1 MVFWFGL
8 TLMACMASPVP
19 DFAAQSPTK
28 PPPSPFSIAAPSER
42 IEIDGSKNPELV
54 PEWYV
59 WETFFRQLHK
69 TGTVPSA
76 LSLSTSETRSLQ
88 MEVEQYS
95 KSDLECQKEI
105 ESLRPLVGKTA
116 NSEVNQRQRAIQLEC
131 RHRTLDIREHL
142 LDALRP
148 ETSLVVMV
156 WVENLKNGI
165 EISVPKRELAHF
177 RQPR

>member
-1 MVFWFGL
+1 MGFWFAL
-8 TLMACMASPVP
+8 TLMACMASRVP
-19 DFAAQSPTK
+19 DLAAQSSTK
-28 PPPSPFSIAAPSER
+28 PPPSPFSIAGPSER

-76 LSLSTSETRSLQ
+76 LNLSTSETRSLQ

-95 KSDLECQKEI
+95 KSDLECQRQI
-105 ESLRPLVGKTA
+105 ESLRPLVGVA
-116 NSEVNQRQRAIQLEC
+116 SNSEVNHKQRAIQLEC
-131 RHRTLDIREHL
+131 RHRTLEIREHL
-142 LDALRP
+142 LGAVRP
-148 ETSLVVMV
+148 ETSLVVMS

-165 EISVPKRELAHF
+165 DISVPKRELAHF